1 MQHAGKV
8 ITGLVVFLVLI
19 TFPVWYNMATGK
31 SGYVPELEKPVKGEQ
46 CVRDT
51 DYMRS
56 SHMNLLNEWRD
67 QVVREGERYESG
79 AAGYSYERSL
89 SHTCLDCHENKEKF
103 CDQCHNYMGVDPY
116 CWSCHVVPKELL

>member
-116 CWSCHVVPKELL
+116 CWACHVVPKELL

>member
-1 MQHAGKV
+1 MYHTRKV
-8 ITGLVVFLVLI
+8 LTGLALFLVLI

-51 DYMRS
+51 EYMRS
-56 SHMNLLNEWRD
+56 RHMDLLDEWRD
-67 QVVREGERYESG
+67 QVVREGKRFESG
-79 AAGYSYERSL
+79 PVGDSYERSL
-89 SHTCLDCHENKEKF
+89 SHTCLDCHENREKF
-103 CDQCHNYMGVDPY
+103 CDQCHNYMGVELY